1 MDQKLP
7 SVLLAAILLVLLM
20 SFAWNSPQFPTGS
33 GASPGATIDGAALD
47 RLHERIDAIARRID
61 ALERAR
67 TSTGTTT
74 PVIAQPASDER
85 RPVGTGDE
93 RLDELRG
100 QIAQIWQALASRGVE
115 TRTVT
120 HVDLDA
126 LRQTRTDYAAV
137 KAWCELREKHEERA
151 RQEIWLMSQDD
162 LIRRFGRPR
171 NLRPG
176 ESGTRVWYYATE
188 DQNDGFEVT
197 LFDGHVIDM

>member
-20 SFAWNSPQFPTGS
+20 SFAWNIPQSSSGSSAPS
-33 GASPGATIDGAALD
+33 GASADVMAVD
-47 RLHERIDAIARRID
+47 RLRERIDGIAQRID

-67 TSTGTTT
+67 TSPGTTT

-85 RPVGTGDE
+85 RPVETGDD
-93 RLDELRG
+93 RLNELRG

-120 HVDLDA
+120 QVDLDA

-137 KAWCELREKHEERA
+137 KAWCELRQKDEERA
-151 RQEIWLMSQDD
+151 RQEMWLMSQDD